1 MERPNMSTMEDVF
14 WILNASQNVD
24 PAVLINFYR
33 NRDLNDPAFFTFL
46 VLYSV
51 LICFGAAGNGL
62 VVWAVAR
69 KRSMRTARNMF
80 IVNLAVSD
88 LLLCVVTMPL
98 TLMEILTKYWPLG
111 RQEIICKM
119 LGTLQATSI
128 FVSTISITAI
138 ALDRYQVFF
147 LVNSKLMRSIML
159 ELRAL

>member
-1 MERPNMSTMEDVF
+1 MATNMGILENMS
-14 WILNASQNVD
+14 WILNASKGVD
-24 PAVLINFYR
+24 PDVLSSFDR
-33 NRDLNDPAFFTFL
+33 NRGLDDPAFFTFV

-88 LLLCVVTMPL
+88 LLLCLVTMPL
-98 TLMEILTKYWPLG
+98 TLMEILCKYWPLG
-111 RQEIICKM
+111 REEFICKI
-119 LGTLQATSI
+119 LGALQAVSI

-138 ALDRYQVFF
+138 ALDRYQ
-147 LVNSKLMRSIML
+147 
-159 ELRAL
+159 